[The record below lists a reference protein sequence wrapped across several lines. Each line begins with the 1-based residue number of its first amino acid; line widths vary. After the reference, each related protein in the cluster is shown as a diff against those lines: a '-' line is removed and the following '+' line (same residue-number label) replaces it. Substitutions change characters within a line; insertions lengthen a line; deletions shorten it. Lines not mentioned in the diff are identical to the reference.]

1 MKKLFLSALALSAS
15 LASAPTLAQDAPGT
29 ADIYGGLQVGIHDLG
44 IDVATGGVADDSG
57 IIYGAFAGVDVPV
70 SGSVFVGVEGN
81 YNLGSSAVDREY
93 GVAAR
98 IGTEISPGTKLF
110 VRGGYQEVD
119 FDLRRVLGVPP
130 VAGADDT
137 DGDYLVGAGADFAV
151 SNGLGL
157 RLAVDTIA
165 FDTVRATA
173 GVVFRF

>member
-1 MKKLFLSALALSAS
+1 MKKLILPALALSAS
-15 LASAPTLAQDAPGT
+15 LFAAPAFAQDAPQ
-29 ADIYGGLQVGIHDLG
+29 ADVYAGVQGGIHDIG
-44 IDVATGGVADDSG
+44 AAAAADDSG
-57 IIYGAFAGVDVPV
+57 IIYGGYVGVDVPV

-81 YNLGSSAVDREY
+81 YNLGSSAIDREY

-119 FDLRRVLGVPP
+119 FDLRTFTGLPP

-151 SNGLGL
+151 SDRMGL

-165 FDTVRATA
+165 FDSVRATA
-173 GVVFRF
+173 GVTFHF

>member
-1 MKKLFLSALALSAS
+1 MKKLLLLVLALSAT
-15 LASAPTLAQDAPGT
+15 LFAAPAFAQDT
-29 ADIYGGLQVGIHDLG
+29 AGQPDIYGGLQVGMHDLG
-44 IDVATGGVADDSG
+44 ADAAADDNG

-70 SGSVFVGVEGN
+70 SGAVFVGVEGN
-81 YNLGSSAVDREY
+81 YNLGNSAIDREY

-110 VRGGYQEVD
+110 VRGGYQEVN
-119 FDLRRVLGVPP
+119 FDVLRYVGGLPLIAV
-130 VAGADDT
+130 DDT
-137 DGDYLVGAGADFAV
+137 DGDYLVGAGADIAV

-173 GVVFRF
+173 GVTFHF